1 VAPDRNHPAGP
12 LVEDGMTR
20 LRGTLMAAA
29 VPLFLIS
36 ACAQSAA
43 NSVAGAP
50 GPLESAATSTQGA
63 DELLLR
69 VEYVGG
75 FVPVERVVGA
85 LPSVS
90 VYADGRV
97 ITDGPVRAIYPGP
110 ALPNVQVQTVS
121 PAQLQQLVE
130 QGEQAGVKNGADF
143 GRPNVADAPATR
155 VTVVTSAGT
164 QTVSAEAL
172 SEAQAADPML
182 TAGQRAARTKLA
194 AFVETLTGLSG
205 SEGMPTPASY
215 RARELAAIA
224 RPYAAPGEVPAENPA
239 KAWPGPALPGETLN
253 ANTGFGCVVATGAEQ
268 DKVLAT
274 AKDATAIT
282 PWTHGGKQWSII
294 FRPLLPDEK
303 GCAALKGDR

>member
-1 VAPDRNHPAGP
+1 
-12 LVEDGMTR
+12 
-20 LRGTLMAAA
+20 MAAA
-29 VPLFLIS
+29 VPLFLIT

-43 NSVAGAP
+43 NSAAGAP
-50 GPLESAATSTQGA
+50 GPLESAATSPQGA
-63 DELLLR
+63 ELVLR

-75 FVPVERVVGA
+75 FVPVEQVVGA

-110 ALPNVQVQTVS
+110 ALPNVQVQTIS

-130 QGEQAGVKNGADF
+130 QGEQAGVKGGADF

-155 VTVVTSAGT
+155 VTVVTAAGP

-172 SEAQAADPML
+172 SEAPADDPML

-194 AFVETLTGLSG
+194 GFVETLTGLSG
-205 SEGMPTPASY
+205 AEGMPTPTAY
-215 RARELAAIA
+215 QPQELAVIA
-224 RPYAAPGEVPAENPA
+224 RPWVAPGDEPIQNPA
-239 KAWPGPALPGETLN
+239 RAWPGPALPGEPLN
-253 ANTGFGCVVATGAEQ
+253 ATTGFGCVVVTGADQ
-268 DKVLAT
+268 DKVVAV

-282 PWTHGGKQWSII
+282 PWTHGGKQWSIT